1 MSKNHKY
8 KLNVE
13 IRSGSTFEIKKSIDE
28 LRRRIA
34 LGKDIFTSERLSY
47 SIELISEENTDL
59 MPSRIEIINGKKCIV
74 IPSKM
79 NELC

>member
-13 IRSGSTFEIKKSIDE
+13 IRSGSTFELKKSIDD
-28 LRRRIA
+28 LRRGIC